1 MMTYKEIASFL
12 ARMSKNNATKRISF
26 LKLKIMRTKHG
37 GFVYI
42 VTNKYNTVL
51 YTGVTSE
58 LRARIFEH
66 KTKFYPKSFTAKYNC
81 DKIVW
86 YQFLP
91 YIEEAIEREK
101 QIKAGNRKN
110 KEDLINALNPQW
122 RDLWG
127 EIQDL

>member
-1 MMTYKEIASFL
+1 M
-12 ARMSKNNATKRISF
+12 N
-26 LKLKIMRTKHG
+26 TKHG

-42 VTNKYNTVL
+42 ITNQNNTVL

-66 KTKFYPKSFTAKYNC
+66 RTKFYPKSFSARYNC

-86 YQFLP
+86 FVFLP
-91 YIEEAIEREK
+91 SIEEAIEREK
-101 QIKAGNRKN
+101 QIKAGSRKV
-110 KEDLINALNPQW
+110 KESLINSINPTW
-122 RDLWG
+122 KDLWS